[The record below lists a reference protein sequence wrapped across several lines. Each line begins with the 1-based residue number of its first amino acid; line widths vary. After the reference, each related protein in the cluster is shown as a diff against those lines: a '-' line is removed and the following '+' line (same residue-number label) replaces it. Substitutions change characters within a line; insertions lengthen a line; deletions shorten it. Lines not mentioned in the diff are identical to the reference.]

1 MKMHDIFV
9 EMLGEGS
16 LVLGQ
21 TVACLLLGFL
31 AAGVL
36 SARVSVE

>member
-9 EMLGEGS
+9 EMLGF
-16 LVLGQ
+16 LV
-21 TVACLLLGFL
+21 
-31 AAGVL
+31 AGVL